1 MFIRTFGLIFCCSIS
16 GLSNLNSKNKTQS
29 QYWRKKIQCEQ
40 DFGNCKVLISVIRC
54 INTLQSLKSWM
65 EFKLD
70 KPILYTLKVRSRARA
85 RARVCVCVCVCV
97 CTKYLYLSN
106 INPINIKYI
115 STWYF
120 TNAKA
125 DVQKRKKTDVSI
137 GERMKTI
144 QANGTGEDRRGP
156 WPCLR
161 HKFTLLIYLVVN
173 KRGRSPI
180 KDRK

>member
-1 MFIRTFGLIFCCSIS
+1 MSFGVSTLYS
-16 GLSNLNSKNKTQS
+16 LWNLEWNLNWTSLF
-29 QYWRKKIQCEQ
+29 YI
-40 DFGNCKVLISVIRC
+40 L
-54 INTLQSLKSWM
+54 LKS
-65 EFKLD
+65 D
-70 KPILYTLKVRSRARA
+70 RARA
-85 RARVCVCVCVCV
+85 RVCVCVCV

-173 KRGRSPI
+173 KRGRSSI
-180 KDRK
+180 RDRK